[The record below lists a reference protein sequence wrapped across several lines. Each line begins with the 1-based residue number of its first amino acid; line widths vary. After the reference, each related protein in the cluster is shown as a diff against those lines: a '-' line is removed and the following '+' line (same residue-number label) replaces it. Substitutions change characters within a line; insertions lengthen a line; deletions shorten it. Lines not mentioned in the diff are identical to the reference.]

1 MAVNEG
7 GFALRV
13 SAMELREFKSQ
24 RSKGCGEKEGDYLVE
39 RDRDNVIEE
48 RERVDIFNKIIY
60 FLLPTKLQ

>member
-1 MAVNEG
+1 MALNEG

-13 SAMELREFKSQ
+13 SAMELCEFKSQ
-24 RSKGCGEKEGDYLVE
+24 RSRGCGEKEGDCLVE
-39 RDRDNVIEE
+39 RDGNNVIEE